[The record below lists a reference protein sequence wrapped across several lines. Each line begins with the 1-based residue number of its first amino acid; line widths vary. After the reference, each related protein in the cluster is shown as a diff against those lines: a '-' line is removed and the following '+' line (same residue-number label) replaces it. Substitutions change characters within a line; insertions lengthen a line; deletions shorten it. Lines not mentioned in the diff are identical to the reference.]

1 MIDAENQN
9 PKDGGSFTSLHTDP
23 KNLFDEE
30 GMPSPSDTLQCDL
43 NNVFIFIKSMFF

>member
-30 GMPSPSDTLQCDL
+30 GMPSPLILYSAISITYSSL
-43 NNVFIFIKSMFF
+43 